1 MHQRKVYH
9 RHLIDNQ
16 HIRLQGILPVT
27 HKAIYIALFLRI
39 PADLQEAVDRL
50 PSAGGT
56 VIVPRGEWKSG
67 AIHLKSNVKLYL
79 EEGCVIHFSSC
90 MEDYLPPV
98 FTRWEGVECY
108 NYSPLI
114 YAADCENVTICGTGV
129 LDGAG
134 SAWWHWKKLQQNAA
148 DRLRKVRGLW

>member
-1 MHQRKVYH
+1 MCVYRRKQNV
-9 RHLIDNQ
+9 I
-16 HIRLQGILPVT
+16 
-27 HKAIYIALFLRI
+27 
-39 PADLQEAVDRL
+39 QEAVDRL

-56 VIVPRGEWKSG
+56 VIVPRGNWKSG

-134 SAWWHWKKLQQNAA
+134 SAWVALEKAPAECGGSPDPGGKSGDCGRRARICDQGGM
-148 DRLRKVRGLW
+148 RSVPRSSSS

>member
-1 MHQRKVYH
+1 MWKPYGSHMEVIWLEEPGDGMGSRQDKKKERVTWKSDVC
-9 RHLIDNQ
+9 IQ
-16 HIRLQGILPVT
+16 KEIRMSFRRRWIVCP
-27 HKAIYIALFLRI
+27 R
-39 PADLQEAVDRL
+39 R
-50 PSAGGT
+50 
-56 VIVPRGEWKSG
+56 VIVPRDEWKSG

-134 SAWWHWKKLQQNAA
+134 SAWWHRN
-148 DRLRKVRGLW
+148 GG